1 MKRALAGEDTSELET
16 LARGK
21 GGEVEV
27 SLSVSPIAD
36 EHGAIGG
43 VSFIARDI
51 TERKRAERAM
61 REVQEGFRRA
71 FEDAPIGVAMIG
83 VGGDES
89 ATLMQVNRSMC
100 EITGYAA
107 HELLSMNLGE
117 ITHPDDAETEAPLAR
132 QLLAGEI
139 PNYRLEKRYLRKDG
153 AVVWV
158 MHSASTVHDT
168 TGRLLFGIAQVEDIT
183 ERKRAEEGLAH
194 ANAELEVRAQE
205 LERSNLD
212 LQQFAYAASHDLSE
226 PLRMVS
232 SYVQL
237 LAKRYGD
244 KLDSDA
250 EEFIGFALD
259 GVVRMQ
265 ALIDGLLM
273 YSRAGTT
280 DYATDPVDCNEIMD
294 ATLLMLKTAIAERDA
309 EVTYDPLPTV
319 TGDANQLAQLL
330 QNLVGN
336 ATKFVEEG
344 PPRVH
349 VSAER
354 EGPEWHFRVT
364 DNGIG
369 IDPAHVERIFNV
381 FQRLHGRGEYPGSGI
396 GLAICKRI
404 VERHGGRIW
413 VESEPGHG
421 STFNF
426 TIPVSRPKADNDH
439 AAGD

>member
-1 MKRALAGEDTSELET
+1 MT
-16 LARGK
+16 
-21 GGEVEV
+21 
-27 SLSVSPIAD
+27 
-36 EHGAIGG
+36 
-43 VSFIARDI
+43 
-51 TERKRAERAM
+51 
-61 REVQEGFRRA
+61 RR
-71 FEDAPIGVAMIG
+71 
-83 VGGDES
+83 
-89 ATLMQVNRSMC
+89 
-100 EITGYAA
+100 
-107 HELLSMNLGE
+107 
-117 ITHPDDAETEAPLAR
+117 
-132 QLLAGEI
+132 LLAGEI
-139 PNYRLEKRYLRKDG
+139 PNYKLEKRYLRKDG
-153 AVVWV
+153 GIVWA
-158 MHSASTVHDT
+158 MHSASTVHDA

-183 ERKRAEEGLAH
+183 ERKRAQEGLAH
-194 ANAELEVRAQE
+194 ANAELEVHAEE
-205 LERSNLD
+205 LERSNMD

-273 YSRAGTT
+273 YSRAGTS
-280 DYATDPVDCNEIMD
+280 DYATDPVDCNEIAD
-294 ATLLMLKTAIAERDA
+294 ATLLMLKTAIEERNA
-309 EVTYDPLPTV
+309 EVTVDPLPTV

-330 QNLVGN
+330 QNLIGN
-336 ATKFVEEG
+336 ATKFVADG

-354 EGPEWHFRVT
+354 EGQEWHFRVS

-369 IDPAHVERIFNV
+369 IDPAHLDRIFNV

-413 VESEPGHG
+413 VESEPGQG

-426 TIPVSRPKADNDH
+426 TIPVSRPRADNDPV
-439 AAGD
+439 GCD